1 MPYSTSS
8 IAIVNIH
15 YHLPHYVH
23 SSIRHYG
30 TTFQQGSQGAAEG
43 DERHVQT
50 GQAVGSRLARRV
62 EGCIRLGWA
71 ITTHTRWRG
80 IVGRSGFGE
89 GCSVGRGNW
98 VGGVDGGK
106 GIGLG
111 KRGRSIS
118 RSMSW
123 RMSGRV
129 QRDLGSMVEGMIMG
143 PGSAD
148 GRTTAVPETMAGEG
162 SMLRPKVGNADEFGG
177 TGGFR
182 PERFRPRGLGSLRGP
197 DMGTY
202 SESMTQSTGSGASK
216 LGGQCLP
223 RCGGGGL

>member
-1 MPYSTSS
+1 MPYNTLLQYPSS
-8 IAIVNIH
+8 AYITI
-15 YHLPHYVH
+15 YHATYTPVSVIMAQLF
-23 SSIRHYG
+23 SKEAKA
-30 TTFQQGSQGAAEG
+30 QLKAM
-43 DERHVQT
+43 ERHVQT

-62 EGCIRLGWA
+62 EGCIRLGWV

-80 IVGRSGFGE
+80 IVGRGGFGE

-118 RSMSW
+118 GSMSW
-123 RMSGRV
+123 SMSGRV

-162 SMLRPKVGNADEFGG
+162 SMLRPKVDNADEFGR
-177 TGGFR
+177 TGG
-182 PERFRPRGLGSLRGP
+182 FRPRGLGSL
-197 DMGTY
+197 
-202 SESMTQSTGSGASK
+202 TQSTGSGASK
-216 LGGQCLP
+216 LGGQRLP